1 MSYVRTYYLKHF
13 DTPLVL
19 FSACLHAADPNIEI
33 IEVYDEHSELLP
45 YGFTPTNDGLYK
57 WIKRRTIPHNRAYV
71 DSFLAK
77 CGLSPNRPMVIIS
90 VSKALSLN
98 DCYWVTEE
106 DSDDTFASLNLYDN
120 PFNTTLAHTA
130 FSGVGSLQHSDRI
143 SSPEFTTNGALR
155 KCWRRDKNNI
165 TRLFKGG
172 TEGASNTGFEPY
184 SEYYA
189 SKIAHI
195 MGINAIDYNIV
206 SWKKNICSTCEMFTS
221 KEVSFVPIGNVIE
234 KSFYENIRD
243 YYASLGSD
251 FLEEFYDMILFDAVI
266 YNTDRHLGNFGL
278 LVDSAANKIIRPA
291 PIFDN
296 GNSLFNTASLDSFSD
311 IKDMTSIRKF
321 ASSRFPAFYNDFVQT
336 AKEVLNER
344 RTEMLGKV
352 LDMDLWK
359 YQPRYNLPFKR
370 VKIIEAMVKERVR
383 DILK

>member
-19 FSACLHAADPNIEI
+19 FSACLHTADPNIEI

-45 YGFTPTNDGLYK
+45 YGFTPTDDGLYK

-77 CGLSPNRPMVIIS
+77 CGLSPNRPMDIIS
-90 VSKALSLN
+90 VSKALSLT

-120 PFNTTLAHTA
+120 PFNTTLAHAA
-130 FSGVGSLQHSDRI
+130 FSGIGSLQHSDRI

-165 TRLFKGG
+165 TRLYKGG

-189 SKIAHI
+189 SKIAQI

-221 KEVSFVPIGNVIE
+221 KEVSFVPIENVIE

-278 LVDSAANKIIRPA
+278 LVDSATNKIIRPA
-291 PIFDN
+291 PVFDN
-296 GNSLFNTASLDSFSD
+296 GNSLFNTASLDSFND
-311 IKDMTSIRKF
+311 IKDMTLIREF
-321 ASSRFPAFYNDFVQT
+321 ASSRFPAIYNDFVQT
-336 AKEVLNER
+336 AKEVLDER
-344 RTEMLGKV
+344 RTEMLEKV

>member
-19 FSACLHAADPNIEI
+19 FSACLHTADPNIEI
-33 IEVYDEHSELLP
+33 IEVYDEHSDLLP

-77 CGLSPNRPMVIIS
+77 CGLSPNRPMDIIS
-90 VSKALSLN
+90 VSKALSLT

-130 FSGVGSLQHSDRI
+130 FSGIGSLQHSDRI

-165 TRLFKGG
+165 TRLYKGG

-278 LVDSAANKIIRPA
+278 LVDSATNMIIRPA
-291 PIFDN
+291 PVFDN
-296 GNSLFNTASLDSFSD
+296 GNSLFNTASLDSFND
-311 IKDMTSIRKF
+311 IKDMTLIREF

-336 AKEVLNER
+336 AKEVLDER
-344 RTEMLGKV
+344 RTEMLEKV

-370 VKIIEAMVKERVR
+370 VKIIEATVKERVR

>member
-77 CGLSPNRPMVIIS
+77 CGLSPNRPMDIIS
-90 VSKALSLN
+90 VSKGLSLT

-106 DSDDTFASLNLYDN
+106 DSYDTFADINLYDN

-130 FSGVGSLQHSDRI
+130 FSGIGSLQHSDRI

-165 TRLFKGG
+165 TRLYKGG

-189 SKIAHI
+189 SKIAQI

-221 KEVSFVPIGNVIE
+221 KEVSFIPIGNVIE
-234 KSFYENIRD
+234 KSFYENIRE

-278 LVDSAANKIIRPA
+278 LVDSATNKIIRPA
-291 PIFDN
+291 PVFDN
-296 GNSLFNTASLDSFSD
+296 GNSLFNTASLDSFYD
-311 IKDMTSIRKF
+311 IKDMTLIREF

-336 AKEVLNER
+336 AKEVLDER
-344 RTEMLGKV
+344 RTEMLDKV